1 MLCVCIPHSTL
12 ASIKQTASSKLERQW
27 CSQCDPKPC
36 LPTLSICF
44 FSRNVIARNAAAAK
58 TAPMLE
64 NSMWQ
69 SRFSRNE
76 KPISHTSSQ
85 ADFGNCCC
93 QCKDCVQFPSA
104 ANEEAHPSW
113 RSTNDCAAGLLRFS
127 FFVEFWGQMLLK
139 WSKIF
144 FACGGLLGFY
154 CFSPK

>member
-1 MLCVCIPHSTL
+1 MLCAKAYKHHMEICFVLPNVLLRGMQPIKLIEIPQ
-12 ASIKQTASSKLERQW
+12 AFV
-27 CSQCDPKPC
+27 
-36 LPTLSICF
+36 F

-64 NSMWQ
+64 NSVWQ

-93 QCKDCVQFPSA
+93 QCKNCVQFPSA
-104 ANEEAHPSW
+104 ANGEAHPSW
-113 RSTNDCAAGLLRFS
+113 RSTNDCAASLLRFS